1 MKQEKIN
8 FQSKFSN
15 VFFQH
20 SNERNESVRDSGW
33 KIALKSGKVKVRD
46 SGVPDTV
53 QIYKGS
59 SVTDSAGG
67 TEEKVRNNKS
77 LRKRVFQIV
86 GFNCKLYSDTLR
98 VYLTNFFPI
107 L

>member
-33 KIALKSGKVKVRD
+33 KIALKSGKV
-46 SGVPDTV
+46 
-53 QIYKGS
+53 
-59 SVTDSAGG
+59 
-67 TEEKVRNNKS
+67 
-77 LRKRVFQIV
+77 
-86 GFNCKLYSDTLR
+86 
-98 VYLTNFFPI
+98 
-107 L
+107 